1 MLLLFAAAV
10 RDFDESVEY
19 LSSLSCGVLPFAL
32 MVVGSCCFVTCGSEW
47 GSKGGV
53 LYTLGGRGKGEGLY
67 VQDVDESMMENCVV
81 LQYWNIVLVVLLPYR
96 YCVAVLLVCTVL

>member
-47 GSKGGV
+47 GSKGGSSV
-53 LYTLGGRGKGEGLY
+53 YAGGRGKGEGLY
-67 VQDVDESMMENCVV
+67 IQDVDESILKYDGKLCS
-81 LQYWNIVLVVLLPYR
+81 
-96 YCVAVLLVCTVL
+96 AS

>member
-47 GSKGGV
+47 GSKGGSSV
-53 LYTLGGRGKGEGLY
+53 YAGGAWEGGGALYS
-67 VQDVDESMMENCVV
+67 SMMENCVV
-81 LQYWNIVLVVLLPYR
+81 LASATRLQYQ
-96 YCVAVLLVCTVL
+96 